1 MENDVWC
8 LDWASFKIVAA
19 ESLLRL
25 RLMSVRAFDGARIL
39 LTEERWKHIVLRHP
53 ELENKLFQVLDVVA
67 NPDEVY
73 VDQAGAFHALKRL
86 HGEVSDYIVVVYRR
100 ENEEGYIRTAF
111 YTSYRRKARR
121 YRQFKK
127 LKPS

>member
-1 MENDVWC
+1 
-8 LDWASFKIVAA
+8 
-19 ESLLRL
+19 
-25 RLMSVRAFDGARIL
+25 MSVTAFDGTKVL

-53 ELENKLFQVLDVVA
+53 ELENKLSLVLDAVA

-73 VDQAGAFHALKRL
+73 IDPEGAFHALKRL
-86 HGEVSDYIVVVYRR
+86 YGEVSDYLVVIYCK
-100 ENEEGYIRTAF
+100 ENGEGYIRTAF

-127 LKPS
+127 LKLS

>member
-1 MENDVWC
+1 MD
-8 LDWASFKIVAA
+8 KI
-19 ESLLRL
+19 
-25 RLMSVRAFDGARIL
+25 AFNGAKIF

-53 ELENKLFQVLDVVA
+53 ELENKLSLILDTVA

-73 VDQAGAFHALKRL
+73 IDPAGTFHALKKL
-86 HGEVSDYIVVVYRR
+86 HGEVSDYIVVIYYK
-100 ENEEGYIRTAF
+100 ENREGYIRTAF

>member
-1 MENDVWC
+1 MENDAC
-8 LDWASFKIVAA
+8 LDLASFKIVIA

-25 RLMSVRAFDGARIL
+25 RLMSIRAFDGARIL
-39 LTEERWKHIVLRHP
+39 LTDERWKHIILRHP
-53 ELENKLFQVLDVVA
+53 ELENKLSLVLDVVA

-73 VDQAGAFHALKRL
+73 VDQAGAFHALKKL
-86 HGEVSDYIVVVYRR
+86 H
-100 ENEEGYIRTAF
+100 GYIRTAF

>member
-1 MENDVWC
+1 MENDAC
-8 LDWASFKIVAA
+8 LDLASFKIVVA

-25 RLMSVRAFDGARIL
+25 RLMSIRAFDGARIL
-39 LTEERWKHIVLRHP
+39 LTDERWKHIVLRHP
-53 ELENKLFQVLDVVA
+53 ELENKSFLVLDVVV

-86 HGEVSDYIVVVYRR
+86 HGEVSDYIVVVYCK

-127 LKPS
+127 LKLS

>member
-1 MENDVWC
+1 
-8 LDWASFKIVAA
+8 
-19 ESLLRL
+19 
-25 RLMSVRAFDGARIL
+25 MSIRAFDGARIL
-39 LTEERWKHIVLRHP
+39 LWDERWKHIVLRHP
-53 ELENKLFQVLDVVA
+53 ELENKLFLVLDVVA

-86 HGEVSDYIVVVYRR
+86 HGEVSDYIVVVYCK

>member
-1 MENDVWC
+1 
-8 LDWASFKIVAA
+8 
-19 ESLLRL
+19 
-25 RLMSVRAFDGARIL
+25 MSVRTFDGARIL
-39 LTEERWKHIVLRHP
+39 LTDERWKHKILRHP
-53 ELENKLFQVLDVVA
+53 ELENKLVLVLDAVA
-67 NPDEVY
+67 NPDEVN
-73 VDQAGAFHALKRL
+73 VDHAGAFHAFERL
-86 HGEVSDYIVVVYRR
+86 HGELSDYIVVVYYR